1 MLARGAPLH
10 HRRVRVVVL
19 TALAL
24 AGAGCVGAI
33 VGTGIDAVGAAV
45 TYPFKNGLFAR
56 LYEYDNTSPEPW
68 RALEDDRGRDYGN
81 ELVGLAVSGGGS
93 RSAYFLACVLDRLR
107 HIPVEPT
114 EGGTG
119 AAGARTA
126 TTLLDEV
133 DFLSA
138 VSGGSLASTYYTL
151 LRPDSSDPAVLDAF
165 FQRFRDDMRL
175 DFEMRSVGRTL
186 LMGRA
191 IPLILTHYHRGHV
204 LAEVFDSNFFHDAT
218 FADLPAPGPRRPT
231 LIVNATSYSRGNKFL
246 FTRLPTGRF
255 NDSRLMR
262 GVRELKLIRGNSTE
276 LHRPFE
282 NTGFDTIASDIASFP
297 LSYAVAASAGV
308 PSLLGPTVLK
318 DKSRTDADLF
328 EELGD
333 GGLYDNYGLET
344 LVQLFASI
352 LEERPGMKARIIVVD
367 ASSFFEAQVDR
378 PEYTVADYADRI
390 ASIAWLRT
398 SDYTE
403 MLYRT
408 LGSIDLKRL
417 EKVVEEGTGGLSFGA
432 RQSPFRNLD
441 LQVVSLF
448 HQPEKLTAAD
458 LRDDVPSRPS
468 VVAKVYKSLV
478 PEPIRNPAGF
488 IVNLNQEV
496 RGIDTRFSIGDDA
509 ADLVDAQA
517 ELAVRDVLG
526 GVR

>member
-1 MLARGAPLH
+1 MPGAECVRLRRRRARAL
-10 HRRVRVVVL
+10 VALIVCVV
-19 TALAL
+19 
-24 AGAGCVGAI
+24 GAGCVGGI
-33 VGTGIDAVGAAV
+33 IGTGIDVVGSTV
-45 TYPFKNGLFAR
+45 TYPFKNGLFAK

-68 RALEDDRGRDYGN
+68 RTLEDDQGRDFGN

-107 HIPVEPT
+107 NVQVDPAPD
-114 EGGTG
+114 G
-119 AAGARTA
+119 AGAP

-138 VSGGSLASTYYTL
+138 VSGGALASTYYTL
-151 LRPDSSDPAVLDAF
+151 LRPDTSDTAALDEF
-165 FQRFRDDMRL
+165 FRQFRTDMRL
-175 DFEMRSVGRTL
+175 NFEMRSVGRTL

-204 LAEVFDSNFFHDAT
+204 LAEVFDSNLFHDAT
-218 FADLPAPGPRRPT
+218 FADLPQPGPRHPT

-246 FTRLPTGRF
+246 FTRLPMSRF

-262 GVRELKLIRGNSTE
+262 GVRKLKLIRGSYTD

-282 NTGFDTIASDIASFP
+282 NTGFDTFASDIGSFP
-297 LSYAVAASAGV
+297 LSFAVAASAGV
-308 PSLLGPTVLK
+308 PSVLGPTVLK

-344 LVQLFASI
+344 LVQLFATI
-352 LEERPGMKARIIVVD
+352 LEERPGMRARIIVVD

-378 PEYTVADYADRI
+378 PDYTVADYADRV

-417 EKVVEEGTGGLSFGA
+417 EQTAADGTGGLSFGA

-448 HQPEKLTAAD
+448 HKPESPTALD
-458 LRDDVPSRPS
+458 LRDGLDSRPS
-468 VVAKVYKSLV
+468 VVAKVYKTLV
-478 PEPIRNPAGF
+478 PEAIRDPAGF
-488 IVNLNQEV
+488 LANLNQEM
-496 RGIDTRFSIGDDA
+496 RGILTRFSIADDA

-517 ELAVRDVLG
+517 ELAVRDVLEK
-526 GVR
+526 RM